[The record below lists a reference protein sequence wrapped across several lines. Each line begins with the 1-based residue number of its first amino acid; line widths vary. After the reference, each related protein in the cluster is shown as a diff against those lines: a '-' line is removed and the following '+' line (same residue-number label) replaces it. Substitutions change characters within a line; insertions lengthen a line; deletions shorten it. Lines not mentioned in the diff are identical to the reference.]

1 MTGPDRIDPAAALV
15 SLATSLSE
23 AELPPE
29 AVRAYTIRAVTGWLD
44 GLDLATAF
52 QLRPAAA
59 SFAER
64 DKWLRAA
71 AAHVDGDARRLAQE
85 IARQDRRQHTDSPLS
100 IAISRAAASGRRL
113 PRSAKQLHRILNRAA

>member
-1 MTGPDRIDPAAALV
+1 MTDPDRIDPAAALV
-15 SLATSLSE
+15 ALANSLHRG
-23 AELPPE
+23 ELPPE
-29 AVRAYTIRAVTGWLD
+29 NVRAFVTRAVTAWLD
-44 GLDLATAF
+44 GLDLAAAF

-85 IARQDRRQHTDSPLS
+85 IARQDRRHDTDSPLS
-100 IAISRAAASGRRL
+100 IAINRAATSGRRL
-113 PRSAKQLHRILNRAA
+113 PRSAKQLRRILSRAA